1 MMEEMRSPLLAA
13 AVLLVVSG
21 CAHTSETHESS
32 MGGMNVVSAPPPS
45 NEPAH
50 LSGEVIAV
58 DQQVVREEAP
68 RARPKLTQTITLGQ
82 ANGESTYSAPPPTP
96 GQGNQGGNTQNVIVN
111 NNVVVNQPPAVYGGW
126 GGGYGSYGYG
136 YSGRG
141 GGYGVRADGFGA
153 RGSSS
158 RGATW
163 GNTGWEGARG
173 RPAAAG
179 ATPGV
184 GGNWAPA
191 QSFGPSQM
199 K

>member
-1 MMEEMRSPLLAA
+1 MMMEMRSTLLFSV

-21 CAHTSETHESS
+21 CAHTSETHESTAFAAS
-32 MGGMNVVSAPPPS
+32 GVSAPPSPQ
-45 NEPAH
+45 
-50 LSGEVIAV
+50 GEVIAV
-58 DQQVVREEAP
+58 DQQVVQEEAP

-82 ANGESTYSAPPPTP
+82 ANSESTYSPPPPAAGQP
-96 GQGNQGGNTQNVIVN
+96 GQGGNNVTVN
-111 NNVVVNQPPAVYGGW
+111 NNVIVNQPPAVYGGW
-126 GGGYGSYGYG
+126 GGYGGYGSYGYG

-141 GGYGVRADGFGA
+141 GGYGVRADGFGH
-153 RGSSS
+153 GGSS

-184 GGNWAPA
+184 GGNWGSAP
-191 QSFGPSQM
+191 SFGPSQM

>member
-1 MMEEMRSPLLAA
+1 MRSTLFAA
-13 AVLLVVSG
+13 AALVLATG
-21 CAHTSETHESS
+21 CAHQSEMHESTYS
-32 MGGMNVVSAPPPS
+32 VVTAPPPQ
-45 NEPAH
+45 PQ
-50 LSGEVIAV
+50 GEVIAV
-58 DQQVVREEAP
+58 DQQAVQEEAP

-82 ANGESTYSAPPPTP
+82 SNNDATYSAPAPVP
-96 GQGNQGGNTQNVIVN
+96 GQAGQGGNTQNVTVN
-111 NNVVVNQPPAVYGGW
+111 NNVVVHQPPVYGGY
-126 GGGYGSYGYG
+126 GGYGSYGYG

-141 GGYGVRADGFGA
+141 YGVRSDGFG
-153 RGSSS
+153 RSGSS

-173 RPAAAG
+173 RPAAPG

-191 QSFGPSQM
+191 PSFGPSQM

>member
-1 MMEEMRSPLLAA
+1 MMREMRSLLLATA
-13 AVLLVVSG
+13 ALVLVSG

-32 MGGMNVVSAPPPS
+32 AYNASGVSAPPSQPQ
-45 NEPAH
+45 
-50 LSGEVIAV
+50 GEVIAV
-58 DQQVVREEAP
+58 DQQVVQEEAP

-82 ANGESTYSAPPPTP
+82 SNNESTYSPPPP
-96 GQGNQGGNTQNVIVN
+96 VPAQGGPGGNNVTVN

-126 GGGYGSYGYG
+126 GGYGGYGSYGYG

-141 GGYGVRADGFGA
+141 GGYGVRTDGFGH
-153 RGSSS
+153 GGSS

-179 ATPGV
+179 GTPGV

-199 K
+199 R